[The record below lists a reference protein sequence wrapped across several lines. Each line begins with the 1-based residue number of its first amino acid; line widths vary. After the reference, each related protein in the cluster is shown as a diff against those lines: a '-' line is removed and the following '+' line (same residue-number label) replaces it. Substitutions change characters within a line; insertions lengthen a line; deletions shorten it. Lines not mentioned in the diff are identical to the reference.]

1 MKFPPLGFHRA
12 ILNDPEFYPEPE
24 RFNPERFIT
33 PEGELNDDEVLASFG
48 FGRR

>member
-1 MKFPPLGFHRA
+1 MKFFPVYLHRA
-12 ILNDPEFYPEPE
+12 MLNDSEFYPEPE